1 MRGFDLLKRVTL
13 SGLNADVVRV
23 PISIF
28 DRPCAAHDVSVAEYE
43 WAVHQPFFFEGM
55 KDLAEITREALAG
68 MDLELVDVERAP
80 LGLLRITIDH
90 ESGVAIE
97 HCEQVSRQLS
107 RVYEVEGID
116 YRRLEVGSPG
126 VDRPLR
132 TEQDF
137 LRFVGERV
145 EVRLREA
152 IDNQKVFKGVL
163 QSVAPTGTA
172 DTGRQFAVEYQV
184 KKGEFRLATFAIADV
199 DKAKLD
205 PLLDFKGR
213 KR

>member
-1 MRGFDLLKRVTL
+1 
-13 SGLNADVVRV
+13 
-23 PISIF
+23 
-28 DRPCAAHDVSVAEYE
+28 
-43 WAVHQPFFFEGM
+43 M

-80 LGLLRITIDH
+80 FGLLRITIDH

-116 YRRLEVGSPG
+116 YGRLEVGSPG

-132 TEQDF
+132 TEKDF
-137 LRFVGERV
+137 LKFLGERI
-145 EVRLREA
+145 EVKLREA
-152 IDNQKVFKGVL
+152 IENQKVFKGVL
-163 QSVAPTGTA
+163 KSVTPTGTA
-172 DTGRQFAVEYQV
+172 DTGRHFEVEYQV
-184 KKGEFRLATFAIADV
+184 KKGEFRQVTFAVSDI